1 MASTS
6 EIHSENF
13 NNNNSSKIDTLSTL
27 LSGVKTKADTGLI
40 PATYI
45 IQILR

>member
-6 EIHSENF
+6 KIHPENF
-13 NNNNSSKIDTLSTL
+13 NDDNFFKIDTLSAL

-40 PATYI
+40 PVTSI
-45 IQILR
+45 T